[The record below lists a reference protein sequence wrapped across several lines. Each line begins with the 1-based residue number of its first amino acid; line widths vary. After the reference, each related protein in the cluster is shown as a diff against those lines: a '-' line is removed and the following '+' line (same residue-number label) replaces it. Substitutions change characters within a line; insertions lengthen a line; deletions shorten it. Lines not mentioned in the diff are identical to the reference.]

1 MGVWLGD
8 GEEGVGWSDLYREL
22 RLKHALPRRVI
33 GGQPHEN
40 L

>member
-8 GEEGVGWSDLYREL
+8 GEVGVELEDLYREL
-22 RLKHALPRRVI
+22 RLEHALPRRVI
-33 GGQPHEN
+33 GGQPHED